1 MFAVNFVF
9 GIFFGEGG
17 LVGEEAF
24 KDYFASNRY
33 FEPFLTA
40 LVGLIPNCASSA
52 VLTAAYVDG
61 IISFGSMLGGLI
73 ANAGVGLAILF
84 RNGKK
89 IKRNIIIL
97 IALYLIGAVAGLVF
111 HFALPNL

>member
-1 MFAVNFVF
+1 
-9 GIFFGEGG
+9 
-17 LVGEEAF
+17 
-24 KDYFASNRY
+24 
-33 FEPFLTA
+33 
-40 LVGLIPNCASSA
+40 
-52 VLTAAYVDG
+52 
-61 IISFGSMLGGLI
+61 MLGGLI